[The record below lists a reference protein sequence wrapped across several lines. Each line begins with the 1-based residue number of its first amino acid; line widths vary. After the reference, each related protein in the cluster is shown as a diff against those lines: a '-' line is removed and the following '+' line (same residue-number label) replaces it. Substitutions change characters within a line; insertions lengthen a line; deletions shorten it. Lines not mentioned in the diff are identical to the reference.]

1 MNIHKY
7 PHLNRQID
15 IQMAKQT
22 EQMDKQLAQANEQTY
37 GHTDEQTDE
46 DRSDGLTVGQ
56 TYMWT
61 D

>member
-1 MNIHKY
+1 
-7 PHLNRQID
+7 
-15 IQMAKQT
+15 
-22 EQMDKQLAQANEQTY
+22 MDRKMLGACTFKWTSSWTQANEQTY
-37 GHTDEQTDE
+37 GHTDEQTDG